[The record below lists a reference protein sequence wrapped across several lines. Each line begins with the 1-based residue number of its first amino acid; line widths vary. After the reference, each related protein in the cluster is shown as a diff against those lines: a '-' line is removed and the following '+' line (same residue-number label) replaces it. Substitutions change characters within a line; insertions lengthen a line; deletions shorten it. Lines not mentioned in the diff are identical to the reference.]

1 MVKFE
6 QKFYFDAINYAASTY
21 SKGKHYHISP
31 NEFRL
36 LIKLIHLAQ
45 ANPVITYTN
54 EILDDIAQIPAN
66 TIKDLIGGLKKSELI
81 QVETKRNSDKGKFF
95 AKRKILI
102 NWETIEKIYY
112 EVPQPKWKNQS
123 DESPMDEIPAV
134 DQLTEIT
141 PQPEIEV
148 KDEIPAVVVPTV
160 DTPKVITPEPTPAL
174 TQPEPQ
180 EQTII
185 ITPQQIKNETTM
197 KLSEVEARAIINY
210 LLEKFEDSLS
220 IEEYSELVP
229 LINDG
234 KIKNNYEAELYC
246 NRIVQQKK
254 DNSSSEKNRLYQVL
268 ESKKI
273 QIGEINYAILKEQIK
288 NNTIT
293 KLAALLQEIKFR
305 TIPGNL
311 VQESIPAVPTP
322 TQPEAKIEE
331 STPTPVIQMEPVVEQ
346 IKNESPTILTVE
358 APVITMKSNQFPAPT
373 PDVENEDEMTREK
386 RLLSHLGVQRKEIG
400 DDYYF
405 RIAGNVYL
413 KKYVNEAQVDWAI
426 EDILANPPAKWG
438 QVKSSKRKY

>member
-21 SKGKHYHISP
+21 SKGKPYHISS

-36 LIKLIHLAQ
+36 LIKLIHLHQ
-45 ANPVITYTN
+45 ANPIITYTN

-66 TIKDLIGGLKKSELI
+66 TIKDLIAGLKKSELI
-81 QVETKRNSDKGKFF
+81 RVETKRNSDEGKFF
-95 AKRKILI
+95 AKRKIMI
-102 NWETIEKIYY
+102 NWQTIEKIHY
-112 EVPQPKWKNQS
+112 EVPLPKWKNQS

-180 EQTII
+180 EQKII

-254 DNSSSEKNRLYQVL
+254 DNSSNEKNRLYQVL

-273 QIGEINYAILKEQIK
+273 QIGEINYAIIKEQIK

-305 TIPGNL
+305 TIP
-311 VQESIPAVPTP
+311 VVPTP

-331 STPTPVIQMEPVVEQ
+331 STPAPVIEMKAVVKDESPTTQQIEAPVIQM
-346 IKNESPTILTVE
+346 
-358 APVITMKSNQFPAPT
+358 KSNPFPSDT
-373 PDVENEDEMTREK
+373 PDIEGEDERDREK
-386 RLLSHLGVQRKEIG
+386 RLLSHLGVQRSRIG
-400 DDYYF
+400 NDYYF
-405 RIAGNVYL
+405 RVAGNIYL
-413 KKYVNEAQVDWAI
+413 KKYANIAQVDWAI
-426 EDILANPPAKWG
+426 EDILANPPVKWG